1 MFEGFPVQVVMQL
14 ITTHTDFLNQK
25 KKKKKE
31 LNQYCEILHTNGHR
45 EQRTEDGI
53 HWKICDYSIV
63 E

>member
-53 HWKICDYSIV
+53 H
-63 E
+63 